1 MIEWWTSLCVHRQAL
16 VLQWLDCSHEVSGF
30 SGLCRSPGSASDKKS
45 TLGAHR
51 REVVHCLCQAPPVQ
65 HETETSSLLAPNAS
79 VRGSLVHAGFGF
91 RKYCIPLRTRF
102 WRSLIIE
109 EFDDVAFLHEP
120 GGACT
125 LDGYV
130 RYLWLSC
137 SPLVLPGECVPVAPC
152 RRAWMAPGGSH

>member
-1 MIEWWTSLCVHRQAL
+1 MYIDRHLCCSGWIALTKFPDFPDCAGVPGQRRTKNPRWELIAGRSFTVCAKRLLSSTRRKHPHCWRQML
-16 VLQWLDCSHEVSGF
+16 PF
-30 SGLCRSPGSASDKKS
+30 
-45 TLGAHR
+45 
-51 REVVHCLCQAPPVQ
+51 
-65 HETETSSLLAPNAS
+65 
-79 VRGSLVHAGFGF
+79 RGSLVHAGFGF

-120 GGACT
+120 GDACT